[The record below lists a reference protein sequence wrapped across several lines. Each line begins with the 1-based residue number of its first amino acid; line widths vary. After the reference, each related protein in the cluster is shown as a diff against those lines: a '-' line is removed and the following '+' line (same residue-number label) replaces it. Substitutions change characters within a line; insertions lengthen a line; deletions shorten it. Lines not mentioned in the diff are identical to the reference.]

1 MEQAYCTAVFW
12 RGGEKIDLNGRK
24 PDAVRC
30 LSVTGERD
38 ELDWGYSQYFEIAA
52 DNLKPFIAMTLFTEI
67 LCKHFPDV
75 MSAPVKR
82 LSSKL

>member
-1 MEQAYCTAVFW
+1 
-12 RGGEKIDLNGRK
+12 
-24 PDAVRC
+24 
-30 LSVTGERD
+30 VTGERD
-38 ELDWGYSQYFEIAA
+38 ELDWGYFQYFEIAE